1 MDSDA
6 FLTQIESK
14 LRGPFTSIDFAKTVT
29 SINNESSEYLLSVL
43 SVLPRAEKVT
53 QLRMLIGLLGLEPSK
68 LLDDEIQ
75 HVLTITQN
83 GQLYEEWVRVISGV
97 VEDILF
103 KNNADSIDKRE
114 ASRLVDKTSS
124 EIVYRLKELERD
136 TPSGEDTGLLSA
148 QSDSCPLFVPY
159 IYNLLPP
166 SHIAAMIP
174 DSKVH
179 THFSINTDSEILHAD
194 MDMEIEK
201 TKEEQDH
208 HVAIS
213 TYSKSNVSSTPSVG
227 KETAL
232 SVQLLQNSDQKLA
245 STRVKSSSMF
255 MPSKPHSGGGRG
267 AMGTRTVLKPQLHQR
282 KAGAA
287 QALLSKGRRGRM
299 MQSAPISG
307 NSVTATAQTT
317 GPRQIGGRSTVT
329 LASTSRGA
337 LKSKMKM
344 IDVAEVQGLETK
356 KQQEVGNAAAQQKA
370 LSTHNISGR
379 KRPHDE
385 LNALKG
391 RKSENS
397 KSAAPPKKSSFEN
410 EHKSMVKTMSNVSPA
425 ETGNAGELASAALLK
440 YQSRTASMQPLEQSP
455 YVATELNDDSSLNIT
470 KQQDWRELL
479 QLRSNRLTEDD
490 RQRIQQFFVDRY
502 NPTPEQRQYKMKLHE
517 ERISDA
523 LTGKAMKE
531 TYYLELDYETY
542 TSTQTKKIKR
552 YDDH

>member
-14 LRGPFTSIDFAKTVT
+14 LRCPFTSIDFAKTVT
-29 SINNESSEYLLSVL
+29 SSSNESNEYLLSVL

-103 KNNADSIDKRE
+103 RNDADPIDKRE

-124 EIVYRLKELERD
+124 EILYRLKELEKG
-136 TPSGEDTGLLSA
+136 TTSTGEETGLLSA
-148 QSDSCPLFVPY
+148 QSDSNPLFVPY
-159 IYNLLPP
+159 IYNLLSP
-166 SHIAAMIP
+166 SLVKAIIP
-174 DSKVH
+174 DSKAH
-179 THFSINTDSEILHAD
+179 AHFSINTDSEILHAD
-194 MDMEIEK
+194 MNMEIEK

-213 TYSKSNVSSTPSVG
+213 TYSKSNMPPTPSVG
-227 KETAL
+227 KETAV
-232 SVQLLQNSDQKLA
+232 SVQLLKNSDQKLV
-245 STRVKSSSMF
+245 STGVKSSSMF
-255 MPSKPHSGGGRG
+255 MPSKPHSGVGRG
-267 AMGTRTVLKPQLHQR
+267 AVGTRTVLKPQLHQR

-287 QALLSKGRRGRM
+287 QALLSKGRRARII
-299 MQSAPISG
+299 QSAPISG
-307 NSVTATAQTT
+307 HSVTAAVPTM
-317 GPRQIGGRSTVT
+317 GPRQIGGRTAVT
-329 LASTSRGA
+329 MASTSRGA

-356 KQQEVGNAAAQQKA
+356 KQQEVGNTTAQQKA
-370 LSTHNISGR
+370 LLTHNVSGR
-379 KRPHDE
+379 KRPHEE
-385 LNALKG
+385 LGTALKG
-391 RKSENS
+391 RKNENS

-410 EHKSMVKTMSNVSPA
+410 EHKSMVKTISNVSPT
-425 ETGNAGELASAALLK
+425 ETGNAGELASAALLA
-440 YQSRTASMQPLEQSP
+440 YQSRTASMQPIEQSP
-455 YVATELNDDSSLNIT
+455 SELNDDSSLNIT

-502 NPTPEQRQYKMKLHE
+502 NPTPGQRQYKMKLHE
-517 ERISDA
+517 ERINDA